1 MIAEHADA
9 WIITPAFFGP
19 LRKKRPDAIVLA
31 ERIPTSENETSG
43 RKSHAVIVL
52 SE

>member
-1 MIAEHADA
+1 
-9 WIITPAFFGP
+9 